1 MTVSRHTGKSPG
13 CDKGWGMIGFRGT
26 QWELSGNSM
35 GTPGL
40 EGGVVGAGKEA
51 GTGLGNAGEL
61 TEWTVVVSQCV

>member
-1 MTVSRHTGKSPG
+1 
-13 CDKGWGMIGFRGT
+13 MIGFRGD
-26 QWELSGNSM
+26 SM